1 MGAVDRAARGSHQR
15 PAMTRHATFP
25 DVTMA
30 VWKFQLYP
38 AQPDRIGPRFAMDEP
53 AEAFELKVND
63 ALRYPFGF
71 HKVNKLCVCLG
82 PSLESRPHYKEAL
95 GVGDVHCA
103 DFSFERYVAQSTDG
117 RTLEL
122 ERVTKNVFA
131 WLVANFDDAN
141 FVLVAA
147 RNLGWTE
154 FPPPQLRLPRR
165 TT

>member
-1 MGAVDRAARGSHQR
+1 
-15 PAMTRHATFP
+15 
-25 DVTMA
+25 MA

-38 AQPDRIGPRFAMDEP
+38 AQPDKIALRFAMDE
-53 AEAFELKVND
+53 AAQAFELAVND

-71 HKVNKLCVCLG
+71 HKMNKICVCLG
-82 PSLESRPHYKEAL
+82 PSLGIRPHYKEAL
-95 GVGDVHCA
+95 GVGDVHYA
-103 DFSFERYVAQSTDG
+103 DFSFARYMAQSNEE

-122 ERVTKNVFA
+122 ERITKHVFA

-154 FPPPQLRLPRR
+154 FPLPQVTLPHRKA
-165 TT
+165 

>member
-1 MGAVDRAARGSHQR
+1 
-15 PAMTRHATFP
+15 
-25 DVTMA
+25 MA

-38 AQPDRIGPRFAMDEP
+38 AQPDKIALRFAMDEP
-53 AEAFELKVND
+53 AKAFQRKVND

-82 PSLESRPHYKEAL
+82 PSLAVRPHYKEVI
-95 GVGDVHCA
+95 GVGDVHFT
-103 DFSFERYVAQSTDG
+103 DFSFAQYVAQSYDE

-122 ERVTKNVFA
+122 ERVTKHVFG

-154 FPPPQLRLPRR
+154 FPLPQPKLPRR
-165 TT
+165 KA